1 MSALIVLISS
11 GIPGSEV
18 LSENWT
24 LSSLPLNC
32 CARGLPGSYS
42 IVMNLTAVRRASALS
57 VLGTID
63 VVICTADAG
72 SKNPEEID
80 SDKKINKRTILK
92 CTLETSYPLFIIFIY
107 NRSPI
112 RPTIVYCQIFTATAN
127 FRLLSIYSIGVLD
140 HRSGRRN
147 RFS

>member
-1 MSALIVLISS
+1 MSALIALISS

-63 VVICTADAG
+63 VVICTADTS
-72 SKNPEEID
+72 SKNPKEKD
-80 SDKKINKRTILK
+80 SDKKINKRTILR
-92 CTLETSYPLFIIFIY
+92 CTVETSYPLVIIFIY
-107 NRSPI
+107 YRSSI
-112 RPTIVYCQIFTATAN
+112 RPTIQFTAGY
-127 FRLLSIYSIGVLD
+127 LSLPQILD
-140 HRSGRRN
+140 CPVYIHRSP
-147 RFS
+147 